1 MNLKK
6 HLTTKNIAGLIAVIL
21 LAAIASY
28 MFRQKESKL
37 QEHGKYKVATVIDY
51 GQVQGTSLLEYSYSF
66 DDQDYTST
74 SPMRK
79 KKQIGDKVF
88 IIFLPWEPT
97 FTRVF
102 YDIPLP
108 DSLATFKGT
117 WQKLPVP
124 YDQADYDVEF
134 E

>member
-6 HLTTKNIAGLIAVIL
+6 HLTTKNITGLVAVIL
-21 LAAIASY
+21 FAAIASY

-37 QEHGKYKVATVIDY
+37 HEHGKYKVATVIDY
-51 GQVQGTSLLEYSYSF
+51 ERVQGTRLLEFRYSF
-66 DDQDYTST
+66 DGQDYTAA

-102 YDIPLP
+102 YDIPVP
-108 DSLATFKGT
+108 DSLATFTGT
-117 WQKLPVP
+117 WQELPVP
-124 YDQADYDVEF
+124 YDQADYDMEF